1 MASSRTDPDC
11 VPILQYLWNHGD
23 ERTDDSYFE
32 DRPELQAWTH
42 HGNGTPLYNA
52 ASSGNKEAVEWL
64 LLHGADPG
72 KRTKCRDRV
81 GDLPIDAAIHK
92 NHTDV
97 VEMLTQVTVVTPEQ
111 YRKKKQAHI
120 SPPVKQRSSH
130 DSYTVDSAKAK
141 EHHAELTPLDEK
153 MQKMLEEQ

>member
-97 VEMLTQVTVVTPEQ
+97 VEMLTQVTVVTPEV
-111 YRKKKQAHI
+111 RN
-120 SPPVKQRSSH
+120 QRIPTIPSTQTTEVVPDSSEAATRFVPARLLGNGK
-130 DSYTVDSAKAK
+130 SNASNFA
-141 EHHAELTPLDEK
+141 L
-153 MQKMLEEQ
+153 